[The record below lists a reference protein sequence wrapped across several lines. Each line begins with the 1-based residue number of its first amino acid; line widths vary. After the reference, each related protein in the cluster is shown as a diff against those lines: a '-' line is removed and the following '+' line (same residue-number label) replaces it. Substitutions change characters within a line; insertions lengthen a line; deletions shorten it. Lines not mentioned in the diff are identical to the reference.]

1 MHKQQTNYSFFFS
14 EAIFKQHSVNW
25 KYIFPTLLSCF
36 NVWSSLS
43 WVYHVSRPIMII
55 VTQHKPDKAPGGLD
69 TWWWQLTPDG
79 GHLLTSCHSLQ
90 IYKSRKF
97 RRHLDSRARRSA
109 SPDARV
115 SLCHHW
121 CHMSQS
127 LSCTSSSLKLAT
139 VPLCL
144 MWDWVTVFT
153 GHRPVSDCAQ
163 CPADQPWP
171 GRATLGCV
179 HQPRALGDRPR
190 AAITLWP
197 RA

>member
-121 CHMSQS
+121 CHICHMSQS

-139 VPLCL
+139 VPLGL
-144 MWDWVTVFT
+144 MWDWVTPCSLVT
-153 GHRPVSDCAQ
+153 GLWVTVPSVQLIS
-163 CPADQPWP
+163 P
-171 GRATLGCV
+171 GRAGPHWAVYTSRGHWV
-179 HQPRALGDRPR
+179 TGPGQR
-190 AAITLWP
+190 
-197 RA
+197 